1 MFILETLN
9 FVVDILK
16 VPSVLVGLIALIGL
30 VAQKK
35 AFSDVV
41 KGTIK
46 TILGFIVLGGGATV
60 LVGSLNPLGGMFEH
74 AFNIQGI
81 IPNNEA
87 IVSIALEKYGAS
99 TALIMAFGMVANIV
113 VARFTR
119 LKYIFLT
126 GHHTFYM
133 ACMIGVILTVAGF
146 EGVGLVFTGSLI
158 LGLVMAFF
166 PALAQRY
173 MRRITGT
180 DDIAFGH
187 FGTLGYVLSGWI
199 GSLCGKGSRSTEEMN
214 LPKNLSFLRESSIS
228 ISLTM
233 MIIYLIMAVSAGRD
247 YVEATFSGGQNYLV
261 YAIIMAI
268 TFAAGVFIILQGV
281 RLILAEIV
289 PAFTGFS
296 EKLVPNARPAL
307 DCPVVYP
314 YAPNAVLI
322 GFLFSFLGGLVGLFL
337 LGQMKLVLILPG
349 VVPHFF
355 TGATAGVFGNATGGR
370 RGAMIGA
377 FANGLLITF
386 LPVLLLPVLG
396 AIGFANTRSRMLTL
410 AQSVFCWATWRVI
423 CRRWLSRGWWWRY
436 SRYWWRTT
444 CWPKTKQRM
453 PKRRKIAERKNERNR
468 NHPTGARHSRR
479 HAQILN
485 PSWLWSLWRQH
496 VGSGNSGGS
505 VRRGDEN
512 RPSRPGLAGARL
524 FRAVERPCGPRV
536 VQYPGD

>member
-1 MFILETLN
+1 MFIQETLR

-16 VPSVLVGLIALIGL
+16 VPAVLVGVIALIGL
-30 VAQKK
+30 LAQKK
-35 AFSDVV
+35 SFSDVV
-41 KGTIK
+41 KGTVK

-87 IVSIALEKYGAS
+87 IVSISLEKYGAS
-99 TALIMAFGMVANIV
+99 TALIMAFGMVANII

-133 ACMIGVILTVAGF
+133 ACMIGIILTVAGF
-146 EGVGLVFTGSLI
+146 EGVQLVFTGALT

-166 PALAQRY
+166 PAIAQRY
-173 MRRITGT
+173 MRRITGN

-199 GSLCGKGSRSTEEMN
+199 GSKVGKNSRSTEEMN
-214 LPKNLSFLRESSIS
+214 LPKNLSFLRDSSIS
-228 ISLTM
+228 ISMTM
-233 MIIYLIMAVSAGRD
+233 IVIYLTLAICAGQD
-247 YVEATFSGGQNYLV
+247 YVESQLSGGQNYLV
-261 YAIIMAI
+261 YSIIQAI

-337 LGQMKLVLILPG
+337 LGQMKMVLILPG

-370 RGAMIGA
+370 RGAMLGA

-396 AIGFANTRSRMLTL
+396 ALGFANTTFSDTDFGVVGIVLGNMARFLTKEMIMVAIVAIFGL
-410 AQSVFCWATWRVI
+410 LVAHNF
-423 CRRWLSRGWWWRY
+423 LG
-436 SRYWWRTT
+436 
-444 CWPKTKQRM
+444 
-453 PKRRKIAERKNERNR
+453 KRKDVPARNKEE
-468 NHPTGARHSRR
+468 S
-479 HAQILN
+479 
-485 PSWLWSLWRQH
+485 S
-496 VGSGNSGGS
+496 
-505 VRRGDEN
+505 
-512 RPSRPGLAGARL
+512 
-524 FRAVERPCGPRV
+524 
-536 VQYPGD
+536 

>member
-1 MFILETLN
+1 MFIQETLK

-16 VPSVLVGLIALIGL
+16 VPAVLVGVIALIGL
-30 VAQKK
+30 LAQKK
-35 AFSDVV
+35 SFSDVV
-41 KGTIK
+41 KGTVK

-133 ACMIGVILTVAGF
+133 ACMIGIILTVAGF
-146 EGVGLVFTGSLI
+146 EGVQLVFTGALT

-166 PALAQRY
+166 PAIAQRY
-173 MRRITGT
+173 MRRITGN

-199 GSLCGKGSRSTEEMN
+199 GTKVGKSSRSTEEMN
-214 LPKNLSFLRESSIS
+214 LPKNLSFLRDSSIS
-228 ISLTM
+228 ISMTM
-233 MIIYLIMAVSAGRD
+233 IVIYLILAICAGQA
-247 YVEATFSGGQNYLV
+247 YVESQLSGGQNYLV
-261 YAIIMAI
+261 YSIIQAI

-322 GFLFSFLGGLVGLFL
+322 GFLFSFLGGLAGLFL
-337 LGQMKLVLILPG
+337 LGQMKMVLILPG

-370 RGAMIGA
+370 RGAMLGA

-396 AIGFANTRSRMLTL
+396 ALGFANTTFSDADFGVVGIVLGNMARFM
-410 AQSVFCWATWRVI
+410 
-423 CRRWLSRGWWWRY
+423 
-436 SRYWWRTT
+436 
-444 CWPKTKQRM
+444 TKEM
-453 PKRRKIAERKNERNR
+453 IMVAIVAIFGLLVAHNYLGKRKGAPARNKEE
-468 NHPTGARHSRR
+468 S
-479 HAQILN
+479 
-485 PSWLWSLWRQH
+485 S
-496 VGSGNSGGS
+496 
-505 VRRGDEN
+505 
-512 RPSRPGLAGARL
+512 
-524 FRAVERPCGPRV
+524 
-536 VQYPGD
+536 

>member
-1 MFILETLN
+1 MFIQETLR

-16 VPSVLVGLIALIGL
+16 VPAVLVGVIALIGL
-30 VAQKK
+30 LAQKK
-35 AFSDVV
+35 SFSDVV
-41 KGTIK
+41 KGTVK

-87 IVSIALEKYGAS
+87 IVSISLEKYGAS
-99 TALIMAFGMVANIV
+99 TALIMAFGMVANII

-133 ACMIGVILTVAGF
+133 ACMIGIILTVAGF
-146 EGVGLVFTGSLI
+146 EGVQLVFTGALT

-166 PALAQRY
+166 PAIAQRY
-173 MRRITGT
+173 MRRITGN

-199 GSLCGKGSRSTEEMN
+199 GSKVGKNSRSTEEMN
-214 LPKNLSFLRESSIS
+214 LPKNLSFLRDSSIS
-228 ISLTM
+228 ISMTM
-233 MIIYLIMAVSAGRD
+233 IVIYLILAICAGQD
-247 YVEATFSGGQNYLV
+247 YVESQLSGGQNYLV
-261 YAIIMAI
+261 YSIIQAI

-322 GFLFSFLGGLVGLFL
+322 GFLFSFLGGLAGLFL
-337 LGQMKLVLILPG
+337 LGQMKMVLILPG

-370 RGAMIGA
+370 RGAMLGA

-396 AIGFANTRSRMLTL
+396 ALGFANTTFSDTDFGVVGIVLGNMARFLTKEMIMVAIVAIFGL
-410 AQSVFCWATWRVI
+410 LVAHNF
-423 CRRWLSRGWWWRY
+423 LG
-436 SRYWWRTT
+436 
-444 CWPKTKQRM
+444 
-453 PKRRKIAERKNERNR
+453 KRKDAPAKNKEE
-468 NHPTGARHSRR
+468 S
-479 HAQILN
+479 
-485 PSWLWSLWRQH
+485 S
-496 VGSGNSGGS
+496 
-505 VRRGDEN
+505 
-512 RPSRPGLAGARL
+512 
-524 FRAVERPCGPRV
+524 
-536 VQYPGD
+536 

>member
-1 MFILETLN
+1 MFIQETLR

-16 VPSVLVGLIALIGL
+16 VPAVLVGVIALIGL
-30 VAQKK
+30 LAQKK
-35 AFSDVV
+35 SFSDVV
-41 KGTIK
+41 KGTVK

-87 IVSIALEKYGAS
+87 IVSISLEKYGAS
-99 TALIMAFGMVANIV
+99 TALIMAFGMVANII

-133 ACMIGVILTVAGF
+133 ACMIGIILTVAGF
-146 EGVGLVFTGSLI
+146 EGVQLVFTGALT

-166 PALAQRY
+166 PAIAQRY
-173 MRRITGT
+173 MRRITGN

-199 GSLCGKGSRSTEEMN
+199 GSKVGKNSRSTEEMN
-214 LPKNLSFLRESSIS
+214 LPKNLSFLRDSSIS
-228 ISLTM
+228 ISMTM
-233 MIIYLIMAVSAGRD
+233 IVIYLILAICAGQD
-247 YVEATFSGGQNYLV
+247 YVESQLSGGQNYLV
-261 YAIIMAI
+261 YSIIQAI

-337 LGQMKLVLILPG
+337 LGQMKMVLILPG

-370 RGAMIGA
+370 RGAMLGA

-396 AIGFANTRSRMLTL
+396 ALGFANTTFCDTDFGVVGIVLGNMARFLTKEMIMVAIVAIFGL
-410 AQSVFCWATWRVI
+410 LVAHNF
-423 CRRWLSRGWWWRY
+423 LG
-436 SRYWWRTT
+436 
-444 CWPKTKQRM
+444 
-453 PKRRKIAERKNERNR
+453 KRKDVPARNKEE
-468 NHPTGARHSRR
+468 S
-479 HAQILN
+479 
-485 PSWLWSLWRQH
+485 S
-496 VGSGNSGGS
+496 
-505 VRRGDEN
+505 
-512 RPSRPGLAGARL
+512 
-524 FRAVERPCGPRV
+524 
-536 VQYPGD
+536 

>member
-1 MFILETLN
+1 MFIQETLR

-16 VPSVLVGLIALIGL
+16 VPAVLVGVIALIGL
-30 VAQKK
+30 LAQKK
-35 AFSDVV
+35 SFSDVV
-41 KGTIK
+41 KGTVK

-87 IVSIALEKYGAS
+87 IVSISLEKYGAS
-99 TALIMAFGMVANIV
+99 TALIMAFGMVANII

-133 ACMIGVILTVAGF
+133 ACMIGIILTVAGF
-146 EGVGLVFTGSLI
+146 EGVHLVFTGALT

-166 PALAQRY
+166 PAIAQRY
-173 MRRITGT
+173 MRRITGN

-187 FGTLGYVLSGWI
+187 FGTLGYVLSGWL
-199 GSLCGKGSRSTEEMN
+199 GSKVGKNSRSTEEMN
-214 LPKNLSFLRESSIS
+214 LPKNLSFLRDSSIS
-228 ISLTM
+228 ISMTM
-233 MIIYLIMAVSAGRD
+233 IVIYLILAICAGQD
-247 YVEATFSGGQNYLV
+247 YVESQLSGGQNYLV
-261 YAIIMAI
+261 YSIIQAI

-322 GFLFSFLGGLVGLFL
+322 GFLFSFLGGLAGLFL
-337 LGQMKLVLILPG
+337 LGQMKMVLILPG

-370 RGAMIGA
+370 RGAMLGA

-396 AIGFANTRSRMLTL
+396 ALGFANTTFSDTDFGVVGIVLGNMARFLTKEMIMVAIVAIFGL
-410 AQSVFCWATWRVI
+410 LVAHNF
-423 CRRWLSRGWWWRY
+423 LG
-436 SRYWWRTT
+436 
-444 CWPKTKQRM
+444 
-453 PKRRKIAERKNERNR
+453 KRKDAPARNKEE
-468 NHPTGARHSRR
+468 S
-479 HAQILN
+479 
-485 PSWLWSLWRQH
+485 S
-496 VGSGNSGGS
+496 
-505 VRRGDEN
+505 
-512 RPSRPGLAGARL
+512 
-524 FRAVERPCGPRV
+524 
-536 VQYPGD
+536 

>member
-1 MFILETLN
+1 MFIQETLK

-16 VPSVLVGLIALIGL
+16 VPAVLVGVIALIGL
-30 VAQKK
+30 LAQKK
-35 AFSDVV
+35 SFSDVV
-41 KGTIK
+41 KGTVK

-87 IVSIALEKYGAS
+87 IVSISLEKYGAS

-133 ACMIGVILTVAGF
+133 ACMIGIILTVAGF
-146 EGVGLVFTGSLI
+146 EGVQLVFTGALT

-166 PALAQRY
+166 PAIAQRY
-173 MRRITGT
+173 MRRITGN

-199 GSLCGKGSRSTEEMN
+199 GSKVGKNSRSTEEMN
-214 LPKNLSFLRESSIS
+214 LPKNLSFLRDSSIS
-228 ISLTM
+228 ISMTM
-233 MIIYLIMAVSAGRD
+233 IVIYLILAICAGQD
-247 YVEATFSGGQNYLV
+247 YVESQLSGGQNYLV
-261 YAIIMAI
+261 FSIIQAI

-322 GFLFSFLGGLVGLFL
+322 GFLFSFLGGLAGLFL
-337 LGQMKLVLILPG
+337 LGQMKMVLILPG

-370 RGAMIGA
+370 RGAMLGA

-396 AIGFANTRSRMLTL
+396 ALGFANTTFSDADFGVVGIVLGNMARFLTKEMIMAAIVAIFGL
-410 AQSVFCWATWRVI
+410 LVAHNF
-423 CRRWLSRGWWWRY
+423 LG
-436 SRYWWRTT
+436 
-444 CWPKTKQRM
+444 
-453 PKRRKIAERKNERNR
+453 KRKDAPARNKEE
-468 NHPTGARHSRR
+468 S
-479 HAQILN
+479 
-485 PSWLWSLWRQH
+485 S
-496 VGSGNSGGS
+496 
-505 VRRGDEN
+505 
-512 RPSRPGLAGARL
+512 
-524 FRAVERPCGPRV
+524 
-536 VQYPGD
+536 

>member
-1 MFILETLN
+1 MFLSGILS
-9 FVVDILK
+9 FIVDILK
-16 VPSVLVGLIALIGL
+16 VPSILVGVVALIGL
-30 VAQKK
+30 LAQKK
-35 AFSDVV
+35 SFSDTV

-46 TILGFIVLGGGATV
+46 TILGFIVLAGGASV
-60 LVGSLNPLGGMFEH
+60 LLTSLNPLGGMFEH

-87 IVSIALEKYGAS
+87 VVSIALEKYGAS
-99 TALIMAFGMVANIV
+99 TALIMAFGMVANIII
-113 VARFTR
+113 ARFTR

-133 ACMIGVILTVAGF
+133 ACMISVILTVAGF
-146 EGVGLVFTGSLI
+146 EGVGLVFTGALT

-173 MRRITGT
+173 MQKITGN
-180 DDIAFGH
+180 DEIAFGH

-199 GSLCGKGSRSTEEMN
+199 GSKCGKGSRSTEEMN
-214 LPKNLSFLRESSIS
+214 LPKNLSFLRDSSIS

-233 MIIYLIMAVSAGRD
+233 IVIYMILAICAGKG
-247 YVEATFSGGQNYLV
+247 YVETQLSSGQNFLV
-261 YAIIMAI
+261 YSIIQAI

-337 LGQMKLVLILPG
+337 LGQFKLVLILPG

-370 RGAMIGA
+370 RGAMLGA

-396 AIGFANTRSRMLTL
+396 ALGFANTTFSDADFGVIGILLGNL
-410 AQSVFCWATWRVI
+410 A
-423 CRRWLSRGWWWRY
+423 RY
-436 SRYWWRTT
+436 FSPGIIMGLVVALFALLVAFNYLV
-444 CWPKTKQRM
+444 
-453 PKRRKIAERKNERNR
+453 KNKHKENSAVDNR
-468 NHPTGARHSRR
+468 
-479 HAQILN
+479 
-485 PSWLWSLWRQH
+485 
-496 VGSGNSGGS
+496 GGS
-505 VRRGDEN
+505 NGF
-512 RPSRPGLAGARL
+512 SK
-524 FRAVERPCGPRV
+524 
-536 VQYPGD
+536 

>member
-1 MFILETLN
+1 MFILESLN

-35 AFSDVV
+35 GFSDVV

-99 TALIMAFGMVANIV
+99 TALIMAFGMVANII

-166 PALAQRY
+166 PAIAQRY
-173 MRRITGT
+173 MKRITGN

-199 GSLCGKGSRSTEEMN
+199 GSKVGKGSRSTEEMN
-214 LPKNLSFLRESSIS
+214 LPKNLSFLRDSSIS

-233 MIIYLIMAVSAGRD
+233 MIIYLIMAVSAGRE

-322 GFLFSFLGGLVGLFL
+322 GFLFSFLGGLVGLFIC
-337 LGQMKLVLILPG
+337 GQFSWVLILPG

-377 FANGLLITF
+377 FANGVLITF

-396 AIGFANTRSRMLTL
+396 AIGFANTTFSDADFGAIGIVLGNL
-410 AQSVFCWATWRVI
+410 ARYLSPMAITGLVVAVFALLVAWNLFA
-423 CRRWLSRGWWWRY
+423 
-436 SRYWWRTT
+436 
-444 CWPKTKQRM
+444 
-453 PKRRKIAERKNERNR
+453 KNKSAGNSAQEN
-468 NHPTGARHSRR
+468 TGAKS
-479 HAQILN
+479 
-485 PSWLWSLWRQH
+485 
-496 VGSGNSGGS
+496 
-505 VRRGDEN
+505 
-512 RPSRPGLAGARL
+512 
-524 FRAVERPCGPRV
+524 
-536 VQYPGD
+536 

>member
-1 MFILETLN
+1 MFIQETLK

-16 VPSVLVGLIALIGL
+16 VPAVLVGVIALIGL

-35 AFSDVV
+35 SFSDVV
-41 KGTIK
+41 KGTVK
-46 TILGFIVLGGGATV
+46 TILGFIVLGGGASV

-133 ACMIGVILTVAGF
+133 ACMIGIILTVAGF
-146 EGVGLVFTGSLI
+146 EGIQLVFTGALT

-166 PALAQRY
+166 PAIAQRY
-173 MRRITGT
+173 MRRIIGN

-199 GSLCGKGSRSTEEMN
+199 GDCVGKNSRSTEEMN
-214 LPKNLSFLRESSIS
+214 LPKNLSFLRDSSIS
-228 ISLTM
+228 ISMTM
-233 MIIYLIMAVSAGRD
+233 IVIYLILAICAGQS
-247 YVEATFSGGQNYLV
+247 YVESQLSGGQNYLV
-261 YAIIMAI
+261 YSIIQAI

-337 LGQMKLVLILPG
+337 LGQMKMVLILPG

-370 RGAMIGA
+370 RGAMLGA

-396 AIGFANTRSRMLTL
+396 ALGFANTTFSDADFGVIGIVLGNMARFLTKETIMVAIVAIFAL
-410 AQSVFCWATWRVI
+410 LVAHNFLGKRKGAPAADSVD
-423 CRRWLSRGWWWRY
+423 
-436 SRYWWRTT
+436 
-444 CWPKTKQRM
+444 K
-453 PKRRKIAERKNERNR
+453 
-468 NHPTGARHSRR
+468 
-479 HAQILN
+479 
-485 PSWLWSLWRQH
+485 
-496 VGSGNSGGS
+496 
-505 VRRGDEN
+505 
-512 RPSRPGLAGARL
+512 
-524 FRAVERPCGPRV
+524 
-536 VQYPGD
+536 

>member
-214 LPKNLSFLRESSIS
+214 LPKNLSFLRDSSIS

-233 MIIYLIMAVSAGRD
+233 MIIYLIMAVSAGRE

-268 TFAAGVFIILQGV
+268 TFAAGVFIILQ
-281 RLILAEIV
+281 
-289 PAFTGFS
+289 
-296 EKLVPNARPAL
+296 
-307 DCPVVYP
+307 
-314 YAPNAVLI
+314 
-322 GFLFSFLGGLVGLFL
+322 
-337 LGQMKLVLILPG
+337 
-349 VVPHFF
+349 
-355 TGATAGVFGNATGGR
+355 
-370 RGAMIGA
+370 
-377 FANGLLITF
+377 
-386 LPVLLLPVLG
+386 
-396 AIGFANTRSRMLTL
+396 
-410 AQSVFCWATWRVI
+410 
-423 CRRWLSRGWWWRY
+423 
-436 SRYWWRTT
+436 
-444 CWPKTKQRM
+444 
-453 PKRRKIAERKNERNR
+453 
-468 NHPTGARHSRR
+468 
-479 HAQILN
+479 
-485 PSWLWSLWRQH
+485 
-496 VGSGNSGGS
+496 
-505 VRRGDEN
+505 
-512 RPSRPGLAGARL
+512 RPSDSG
-524 FRAVERPCGPRV
+524 
-536 VQYPGD
+536 

>member
-1 MFILETLN
+1 MFIQETLK

-16 VPSVLVGLIALIGL
+16 VPAVLVGLIALIGL

-35 AFSDVV
+35 NFSDVV
-41 KGTIK
+41 KGTVK
-46 TILGFIVLGGGATV
+46 TILGFLVLAGGATV

-87 IVSIALEKYGAS
+87 IVSIAMEKFGAP
-99 TALIMAFGMVANIV
+99 TALIMAFGMVANLI

-119 LKYIFLT
+119 LKYVFLT

-133 ACMIGVILTVAGF
+133 ACMISVILTVAGF
-146 EGVGLVFTGSLI
+146 EGVALVFTGSLT
-158 LGLVMAFF
+158 LGLIMAFF

-173 MRRITGT
+173 MRKITGN

-187 FGTLGYVLSGWI
+187 FGTIGYVLSGWI
-199 GSLCGKGSRSTEEMN
+199 GSKVGKDSRSTEEMN
-214 LPKNLSFLRESSIS
+214 LPKNLSFLRDSSIS

-233 MIIYLIMAVSAGRD
+233 IIIYLIMAVFAGQIF
-247 YVEATFSGGQNYLV
+247 VEATYSAGQNYLV
-261 YAIIMAI
+261 YSIIMAI

-289 PAFTGFS
+289 PAFVGFS
-296 EKLVPNARPAL
+296 ERLVPNARPAL

-337 LGQMKLVLILPG
+337 LGQMHMVLILPG

-370 RGAMIGA
+370 RGAMFGA
-377 FANGLLITF
+377 FANGVLITF

-396 AIGFANTRSRMLTL
+396 ALGFANATFSDADFGVIGILLGNL
-410 AQSVFCWATWRVI
+410 ARFMSKEAI
-423 CRRWLSRGWWWRY
+423 MAL
-436 SRYWWRTT
+436 
-444 CWPKTKQRM
+444 
-453 PKRRKIAERKNERNR
+453 I
-468 NHPTGARHSRR
+468 
-479 HAQILN
+479 
-485 PSWLWSLWRQH
+485 
-496 VGSGNSGGS
+496 VGI
-505 VRRGDEN
+505 
-512 RPSRPGLAGARL
+512 
-524 FRAVERPCGPRV
+524 FAVLVAYNYLGKKPAAAKAISEE
-536 VQYPGD
+536 